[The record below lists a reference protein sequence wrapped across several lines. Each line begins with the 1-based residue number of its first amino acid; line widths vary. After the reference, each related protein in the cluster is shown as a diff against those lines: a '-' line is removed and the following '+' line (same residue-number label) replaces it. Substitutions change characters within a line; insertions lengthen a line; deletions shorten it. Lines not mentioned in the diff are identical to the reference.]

1 MYSLYAMNY
10 TLEMDRPVDFEK
22 HYISPGSYELEKN
35 GRICRFDFYESTM
48 NEGRNNTLAVEV
60 ADFDEEYAKDN
71 DFVNAFDDY
80 KDIFNFHYTEFFIFT
95 GEYNDEEI
103 NVSKLINL
111 TYTFCDVDNHKFID
125 VDATPEQ
132 ILEIN
137 KYFKDNKDE

>member
-22 HYISPGSYELEKN
+22 HYISPGGYELEKDGRVCRIDFCESLIN
-35 GRICRFDFYESTM
+35 G
-48 NEGRNNTLAVEV
+48 GKNNTLDIEAT
-60 ADFDEEYAKDN
+60 DFDEEYARDN
-71 DFVNAFDDY
+71 DFKNEFDDY

-95 GEYNDEEI
+95 GEYDDEEI

-111 TYTFCDVDNHKFID
+111 RYTFCDVDNHKFID

>member
-48 NEGRNNTLAVEV
+48 NEGRNNTLAVKV
-60 ADFDEEYAKDN
+60 ADFDEEYARDN
-71 DFVNAFDDY
+71 DFKNEFDDY

-95 GEYNDEEI
+95 GEDNDEEI

-111 TYTFCDVDNHKFID
+111 TYTFCDIDNHKFID

>member
-22 HYISPGSYELEKN
+22 HYISPGSYELEKD
-35 GRICRFDFYESTM
+35 GRVCRIDFYGTEISKRS
-48 NEGRNNTLAVEV
+48 EKILSFQVK
-60 ADFDEEYAKDN
+60 DFDEEYARDN
-71 DFVNAFDDY
+71 DFKNEFDDY
-80 KDIFNFHYTEFFIFT
+80 KDIFNFHYKEFFIFT
-95 GEYNDEEI
+95 GEYDDEEI

-111 TYTFCDVDNHKFID
+111 TYTFYDVDNHTFVY

-137 KYFKDNKDE
+137 RYFKDNKDE

>member
-60 ADFDEEYAKDN
+60 ADFDEEYARDN
-71 DFVNAFDDY
+71 DFKNEFDDY

-95 GEYNDEEI
+95 GEDNDEEI

-111 TYTFCDVDNHKFID
+111 TYTFCDIDNHKFID

>member
-10 TLEMDRPVDFEK
+10 TLEMDRPVNFKK

-48 NEGRNNTLAVEV
+48 NEGKNNTLAVEV
-60 ADFDEEYAKDN
+60 ADFDEEYARDN
-71 DFVNAFDDY
+71 DFKNEFDDY
-80 KDIFNFHYTEFFIFT
+80 KDIFKFHYTEFFIFT

>member
-10 TLEMDRPVDFEK
+10 TLEMDRPVNFEK
-22 HYISPGSYELEKN
+22 HYISPGSYELEKDGRVCRIDFN
-35 GRICRFDFYESTM
+35 GTEISKRSKKILNFH
-48 NEGRNNTLAVEV
+48 VK
-60 ADFDEEYAKDN
+60 DFDEEYARDN
-71 DFVNAFDDY
+71 DFKNEFDDY

-132 ILEIN
+132 LLEIN
-137 KYFKDNKDE
+137 RYFKDNKDE